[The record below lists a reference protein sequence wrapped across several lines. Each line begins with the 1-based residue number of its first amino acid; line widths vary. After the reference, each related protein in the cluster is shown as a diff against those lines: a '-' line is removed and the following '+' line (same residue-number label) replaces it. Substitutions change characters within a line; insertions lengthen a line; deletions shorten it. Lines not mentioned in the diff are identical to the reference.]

1 VVDAARRLVHT
12 MMCAADGVTL
22 VNGRRIHVISME
34 VIL

>member
-22 VNGRRIHVISME
+22 VNGRIHVISME